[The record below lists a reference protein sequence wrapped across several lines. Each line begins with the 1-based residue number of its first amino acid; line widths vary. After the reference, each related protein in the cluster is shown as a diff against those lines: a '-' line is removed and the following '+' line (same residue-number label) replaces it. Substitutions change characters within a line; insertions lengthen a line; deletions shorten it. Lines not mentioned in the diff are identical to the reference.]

1 MISIKAGMMHFQELN
16 QIIKTANGEDIEIE
30 NCLGQRYI
38 ASGLKSGTIVIN
50 GVPGNALG
58 AYLNG
63 ANIKVFGNAQDAT
76 GDTMSLG
83 TIYIDGN
90 CGDAAGYA
98 MRGGAI
104 YIRGDVG
111 YRAGIHMKAY
121 QERVPV
127 LVIGG
132 ETGSFLGEYQAG
144 GSIIVLGLGH
154 STSSINGNDSTSK
167 SDDYVPVGNF
177 CATGMHGG
185 KIYIRG
191 NVPKILPQ
199 NVLVRD
205 ATDEDLA
212 EIEPYINNFCNAF
225 HIDRSEINK
234 KPIHVLTPNIHNP
247 YKQLY
252 THN

>member
-1 MISIKAGMMHFQELN
+1 MIYIKAGSMHFQELN
-16 QIIKTANGEDIEIE
+16 QIIKTANGEDIFIE

-38 ASGLKSGTIVIN
+38 ASGLKAGTITID
-50 GVPGNALG
+50 GVPGNAMG

-63 ANIKVFGNAQDAT
+63 ANINVFGNAQDAT

-83 TIYIDGN
+83 SIYIHGN

-121 QERVPV
+121 QEKVPV

-154 STSSINGNDSTSK
+154 SVISTNSNDSKATSV
-167 SDDYVPVGNF
+167 DYVPVGNF

-191 NVPKILPQ
+191 NVPTSLPK

-225 HIDRSEINK
+225 QIDRSEINK
-234 KPIHVLTPNIHNP
+234 KPIHVLTPNINNP